1 MKPFTTITIVVL
13 FLVGFLHLLRLLLG
27 WQVNVDDTAVPMWV
41 SMAGL
46 GFSISLAALLW
57 WENRK

>member
-13 FLVGFLHLLRLLLG
+13 ALVGFVHLLRLLLG
-27 WQVNVDDTAVPMWV
+27 WQVSVDGTAIPTWV
-41 SMAGL
+41 SVAGL
-46 GFSISLAALLW
+46 AFSFSLAALLW

>member
-27 WQVNVDDTAVPMWV
+27 WEVSVDDTVVPMWT

-46 GFSISLAALLW
+46 AFSFALAALLW